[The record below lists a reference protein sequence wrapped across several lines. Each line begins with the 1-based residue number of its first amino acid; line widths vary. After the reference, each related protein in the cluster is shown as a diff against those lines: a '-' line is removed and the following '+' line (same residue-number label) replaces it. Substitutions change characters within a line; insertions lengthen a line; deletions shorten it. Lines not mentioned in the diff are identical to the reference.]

1 MVGAEYIVLAAT
13 AGIVT
18 DLILKKKL
26 SLRRSPK
33 TIILSLVAI
42 VILCIAFDNP
52 LVIIKGF
59 LFAHILIFAGVYDA
73 KTKAIPDVV
82 HLMIAAVSVIGIN
95 PSNAVVG
102 LFAGLLPFLV
112 IGVVYG
118 GIGGGD
124 IKLMGTAG
132 LVLGGMGIIQAG
144 IIGLSTTLIF
154 ALLTGIGKNKSIPLA
169 PFLGLGCFMSYC
181 MTYM

>member
-1 MVGAEYIVLAAT
+1 VGAEYIVLAAA

-33 TIILSLVAI
+33 TIIFSLVAI
-42 VILCIAFDNP
+42 VILCIVFDNP

-59 LFAHILIFAGVYDA
+59 LFAQILIFAGVYDA
-73 KTKAIPDVV
+73 NTKIIPDAV
-82 HLMIAAVSVIGIN
+82 HLTIAVVSVIDIHPGY
-95 PSNAVVG
+95 AVVG
-102 LFAGLLPFLV
+102 LVAGLLPFLV

-124 IKLMGTAG
+124 IKLMGVAG
-132 LVLGGMGIIQAG
+132 LVLGGMGIIHAG
-144 IIGLSTTLIF
+144 IIGLSTALIF
-154 ALLTGIGKNKSIPLA
+154 VFLTGIGKNKSIPLA